1 MSSLMEKVTF
11 TSNYAAKSLFATQTL
26 IALLAIATIAFVVD
40 SSTVWIMVVAFAA
53 AAKDIH
59 RALYA
64 FYNWARDID
73 RYNVEQDTLSFGYG
87 DEVF

>member
-1 MSSLMEKVTF
+1 MEKVTF
-11 TSNYAAKSLFATQTL
+11 TSNYATKTLFATQTL
-26 IALLAIATIAFVVD
+26 IAMLAIATIAFVVD
-40 SSTVWIMVVAFAA
+40 SSTVWILLVAFVA

-73 RYNVEQDTLSFGYG
+73 RYNVEQDTLRFGYG
-87 DEVF
+87 DDVYKM